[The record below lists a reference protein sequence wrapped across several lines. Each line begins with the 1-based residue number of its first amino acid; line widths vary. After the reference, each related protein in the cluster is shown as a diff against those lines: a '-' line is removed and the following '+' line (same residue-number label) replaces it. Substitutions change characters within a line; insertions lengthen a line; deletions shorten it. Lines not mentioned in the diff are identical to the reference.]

1 MGWNLSLHLYILYVR
16 YTMYVQYTEGTFI
29 PAFWLKVRSQ
39 VWIFLP
45 IIFCQCSK
53 KFWALDHFRFWI
65 RDAQSASEDQ
75 ARSTRERR
83 DNAGC
88 CWSAVGNEWKHQVTL
103 DHIKESHVILR
114 LFPEAISKKKKKKK
128 KKRVFFFKLM
138 ENSSFSEKEKTSSHK
153 ENLIMRL
160 CFQSGASHL

>member
-128 KKRVFFFKLM
+128 KKRLFFFKLM
-138 ENSSFSEKEKTSSHK
+138 EN
-153 ENLIMRL
+153 
-160 CFQSGASHL
+160 